1 MIDSDNYSELPKKQ
15 LQLITTATELFY
27 KHGIRRVTIEEVCKN
42 ANVSKM
48 TFYKY
53 FSNKW
58 DIAKTI
64 LDMVFEVGVQLYH
77 DIIDEDI
84 PFVQKVEEILKL
96 TMARV
101 HGAGVGS
108 ALIEDVA
115 AEDSPLHDHF
125 VEQQKVSRQLAIDFF
140 TNAQKKGFIH
150 SDIEMPVLLFM
161 LNRLSD
167 LLNHPEFVSI
177 KPRIEDR
184 IYELSSLF
192 FHGFSR
198 IADTNGPLNGQNNV
212 KNSHP

>member
-1 MIDSDNYSELPKKQ
+1 MIDADNHPELPKKQ

-27 KHGIRRVTIEEVCKN
+27 KHGIRRVTIEEICKS

-64 LDMVFEVGVQLYH
+64 LDMVFEVGVQMYH
-77 DIIDEDI
+77 DIVEEDT

-108 ALIEDVA
+108 ALIEDIA
-115 AEDSPLHDHF
+115 TEKSPLYLHFQDH
-125 VEQQKVSRQLAIDFF
+125 QKVSRQLAIDFF
-140 TNAQKKGFIH
+140 EDAKEKGFIH

-167 LLNHPEFVSI
+167 LLNHPEFISI
-177 KPRIEDR
+177 KPNIEDR
-184 IYELSSLF
+184 IYELSALF

-198 IADTNGPLNGQNNV
+198 IAETDQT
-212 KNSHP
+212 